1 MGSPYKRIAVKVSGD
16 VLFDFDGSA
25 TEKSSDDTL
34 TSVLTQI
41 KNCQQQ
47 GIEVVV
53 IFGGGNICR
62 GKSMVESIGIKRTT
76 ADNIGMLATIIN
88 SLIIREKL
96 TKMGADCILLSSFE
110 IAHMMQ
116 AFESHS
122 AIRHLNEGRIVI
134 CCGGTG
140 NPFVTTDTATSL
152 RGSQAEVDAIIKLTN
167 VDGVYDKDPKK
178 FADATL
184 QKHVDYDYC
193 IGNMVQVMDVAAFNH
208 CKQTKIPLHVAS
220 YNEPDIIIRIA
231 NGGEIGTKITQIG
244 EL

>member
-1 MGSPYKRIAVKVSGD
+1 MGSPYKRIALKVSGD
-16 VLFDFDGSA
+16 VLFDFDGAAVEKA
-25 TEKSSDDTL
+25 TDDVL

-62 GKSMVESIGIKRTT
+62 GKSMVDSLGIKRTT
-76 ADNIGMLATIIN
+76 ADNIGMLATVIN

-96 TKMGADCILLSSFE
+96 TKMGADCVLLSAFE
-110 IAHMMQ
+110 IPHMMQ
-116 AFESHS
+116 PFETHA
-122 AIRHLNEGRIVI
+122 AIRHLKEGRVVI

-152 RGSQAEVDAIIKLTN
+152 RGAQTEVDAIIKLTDVN
-167 VDGVYDKDPKK
+167 GVYDKDPNKH
-178 FADATL
+178 ADAQH

-193 IGNMVQVMDVAAFNH
+193 IANKIEVMDVAAFNH
-208 CKQTKIPLHVAS
+208 CRMTSIPIHVAS
-220 YNEPDIIIRIA
+220 YKEPDVIIRVA
-231 NGGEIGTKITQIG
+231 NGGEIGTRIAKTG
-244 EL
+244 D